1 MTARKLPAVLFDMDG
16 TLLDS
21 IELILA
27 GAVFAFEGREGNR
40 PTRDEWRALIGTP
53 LDAMLAKWSSGPEDV
68 LLLRARYRQFQLEN
82 HDSYVSLY
90 DGVESA
96 LRELH
101 ARGHPLGIVSSKL
114 DAGIRRSMDFYKLTP
129 LFDVIVGM
137 DHTAHHKPHPEPVRF
152 ALGKLGVAPND
163 AIFVGDSPHDIE
175 SGNAAGVETVGVTW
189 GAFSR
194 EEIAHANPNAWIA
207 SMPELMPLVDR
218 AR

>member
-1 MTARKLPAVLFDMDG
+1 
-16 TLLDS
+16 
-21 IELILA
+21 
-27 GAVFAFEGREGNR
+27 
-40 PTRDEWRALIGTP
+40 
-53 LDAMLAKWSSGPEDV
+53 
-68 LLLRARYRQFQLEN
+68 
-82 HDSYVSLY
+82 
-90 DGVESA
+90 
-96 LRELH
+96 
-101 ARGHPLGIVSSKL
+101 
-114 DAGIRRSMDFYKLTP
+114 
-129 LFDVIVGM
+129 
-137 DHTAHHKPHPEPVRF
+137 VRF